1 MSNIHIA
8 IVKFYDKKKEF
19 GYIISNSD
27 NDIRFSKDN
36 LSDRN
41 YIPIQDSVVFYT
53 KVNRKLLISK
63 PSDKLNAP
71 WNEILLYA
79 NKSFSV
85 YNDKSEQSVNIL
97 EPLLKGIT
105 NEEIQ
110 NLLSSIRNIIS
121 GKTISEEDKDK
132 ILIGPTMEILFT
144 KVLSLS
150 GSSIITHRC
159 EDNILFLLDSI
170 CKRLIVSQNGFNNFI
185 NEVEQAFIYPDWKN
199 IVLCHIV
206 KTVSFEIDALDE
218 NEFKLSPIVDH
229 TFIDFF
235 LSKCLTQEYCL
246 SLSKESGEQFFSVLD
261 KLFDYLIKNNDFK
274 RVSSILCSCS
284 DPIPEEWCYKT
295 INMLNALLIDEP
307 GKIFGYIKDL
317 CFYDN
322 DKSSCF
328 KKINSGCHNPEF
340 YFFKA
345 IYFAIAVV
353 KKDISI
359 IQDTPYFIE
368 DIKDFLC
375 SLSPKEL
382 LVLSPYLMQGDAIFN
397 SQFLKHIHN
406 ELKVDDIFRIPLD
419 GESLFGILLDLP
431 EAQDI
436 IGSIMSKDD
445 KAVRLA
451 VKYYYRFSDI
461 VKESYISI
469 FNNKEHQANLLL
481 SHDDD
486 GISIA
491 DVLSQDQYYIN
502 MPKPKIRSK
511 MLIDGYV
518 EQYLELKKK
527 GIIDEIS
534 YTCIKSAIEK
544 GDNPQAQLEILNLFG
559 LTNEELLKLWVLDK
573 EVPKSSIKELLHATI
588 FESIINDIRNRI
600 VIFDIEGDKD
610 KGLGWEFAYKQNDNV
625 YYEKALNGK
634 LLLNETQ
641 WGKLEN
647 AITSSSIIVGHN
659 IREWDYK
666 LLKKRN
672 PSFGKDSEYLKNTWD
687 TIEIEIL
694 LNPSRPS
701 FALNAE
707 NGHIANND
715 VLATER
721 LFMQQLYMLLK
732 SIKNYKKVKK
742 YLPTAIISIIDNHS
756 DIIYSGRNF
765 SKHCINE
772 HNQLFY
778 KPAYQDIPDI
788 EKPKSGNLLIVAEED
803 SWQTIF
809 CKFNNFNVTFYS
821 NRALDEYNTLNTERM
836 LQHYSRRES
845 IFERALYD
853 IADDCKKY
861 KKKINIKAIPGII
874 RHAISDKDLLQFV
887 SHEKNPSIICINP
900 EKIND
905 FGCDICFNNVFV
917 LCNSLIP
924 RSSYINNS
932 DKILDIIEKQS
943 KYSIYRKTFPISPD
957 SISIL
962 GIEAEPHK
970 EYWISQPIPGEFFVL
985 SRLSKKSIVKVL
997 KEKYPQ
1003 ALLGGMDINDYEEDF
1018 DESSQIPED
1027 NENSTFSAGKYWASK
1042 LELFNKIPTQTPK
1055 ILIVYTH
1062 KQAESAQK
1070 YLNIP
1075 YARKDNIR
1083 KVFDQALEQQH
1094 NVITVIQDLLD
1105 CQIYDFESPF
1115 SFIFIDKSLLSKQGN
1130 GRCFELV
1137 REQLNKRLSLFGHGS
1152 QIKFLDD
1159 CSIPDDATDEQ
1170 IAKAEE
1176 CFGKKDNKI
1185 LTDEDITPL
1194 LGWIKDKFR
1203 IQEFRGLQ
1211 ESAIKKVIEY
1221 KGSQRNFLTILPT
1234 GGGKSVIFQGPILFK
1249 AIEKG
1254 SKKLSLVIT
1263 PLQALMED
1271 QVKDLIDKGFDS
1283 SLIACINAN
1292 TPSEEKKRI
1301 INNIR
1306 KHKVCLLYISPE
1318 RLMNRVFFHRVIQT
1332 AALYQGIDSIIF
1344 DEAHCITAWGMD
1356 FRSDYIL
1363 ALRKCL
1369 ELQKNYKGITIQ
1381 MFTAT
1386 LPWQS
1391 KEDLKAEIQFGKN
1404 DCNIL
1409 PALNSEEYNNSLC
1422 PIRDHIELQ
1431 INKIDAGKEES
1442 NITKLQY
1449 ILNNL
1454 DENAI
1459 DNLTSG
1465 RSRMIVFTYS
1475 RSDAEESAEWLKGQ
1489 IQSEHLRERIN
1500 FFHARIERHEKER
1513 RIRQF
1518 KDGQILILCSTKAFG
1533 LGMNIPN
1540 IHYLFHL
1547 TPPTFIEDYLQEV
1560 GRAARKT
1567 DKDEYAPYMEAFPI
1581 VNEKREPVKAI
1592 CYYTQSDIE
1601 NRLERIQRLYWDDV
1615 HECFECIKAYVSKFN
1630 NNPKGHYIIP
1640 VDLLASKERTDSESK
1655 NLSHN
1660 EDIVE
1665 KFLQC
1670 LGWLSRPEGLNRI
1683 ELGFR
1688 CPDSYDL
1695 GFNSNIG
1702 GISEGSQLGKLI
1714 KEIKNKHII
1723 KEDYSRIILQ
1733 ANSIIGNPDL
1743 SIDSVEDLESII
1755 DDGVRLGVFNREY
1768 MHISISLKNKKYL
1781 KDFIGGY
1788 TDKID
1793 ILSKLCSALNIKNTD
1808 INGFDLDQFLDES
1821 LKDCNSETKKKYFI
1835 TVIKESWKFFI
1846 QLNQIYT
1853 TEEIES
1859 NCLSLIR
1866 AISGTTAES
1875 VSWSILENS
1884 IDAKNDRDKL
1894 KLFLLATSE
1903 LSLTTKG
1910 SADTDFIEIS
1920 ILDNRELDENEDK
1933 DSKAKKELNNSY
1945 SNKQSR
1951 AGAMCGL
1958 IEEFESSEKTKEFIR
1973 EYSACPAEKVDDIDK
1988 VARSKKRLSAR
1999 KGLEN
2004 TVAIELNDEQRAI
2017 YDLPEDQNIN
2027 VIAGAGSGKTR
2038 LLIYRALKLIYADG
2052 NKEHR
2057 ILILA
2062 YNRAVR
2068 DEVEKRMDKYSK
2080 DIGSPNNDLRVYTF
2094 HGYASICIP
2103 ELYNKKV
2110 SFDVWEKELL
2120 KDITEHKESYRN
2132 KYRHILIDEFQD
2144 ITTTRLE
2151 IIKKLLELNDHCNA
2165 FVIGDMFQSIYGYE
2179 KKKDDKQSSIE
2190 PIYYYKQLEESFI
2203 VHNLTNNY
2211 RSYQAIINTAQMWF
2225 DNIGE
2230 QYKEWYKKYIPR
2242 LTSKLENDKFVQD
2255 TDDKGIIPCMQ
2266 GQDWKGDLKEKIL
2279 KPFFENRKIWTKENA
2294 DPNKVNPFS
2303 SIGILFRT
2311 NSDVQ
2316 DAFLWLKEQ
2325 DFIKENKDIE
2335 VNILG
2340 SGIFYYCTREFY
2352 FFKERLEGIKE
2363 TEDIYD
2369 TIQKIYNEMLKEG
2382 DIVYDKEVLDV
2393 AKDLSLYIL
2402 NRNVGN
2408 NLTCKELAKEFKLFA
2423 KFEENHLKETLDRKQ
2438 DVSGKLR
2445 IVLSTIHRVKGLE
2458 FDAVVIPAS
2467 NCSIGFGNNNLSSEE
2482 VNMEERRLM
2491 YVAFSRA
2498 KRMLFW
2504 YKGDREKAILNNT
2517 EYKGQE
2523 GLVYADDGQ
2532 SKVNQAYLA
2541 YKDDTENQ
2549 YISKYVK
2556 TGDSIKIDKEG
2567 KIYHTDP
2574 DDNDHVIGILSKNNK
2589 IRSELEKQSDGFILT
2604 GFRVKSINIIT
2615 KDQDDNYKNNN
2626 RIDSNSKIAKWCD
2639 NAEKQKYVYY
2649 VDYYGC
2655 VNIQE

>member
-27 NDIRFSKDN
+27 KDIRFSKDN

-63 PSDKLNAP
+63 PSDKLKVP

-85 YNDKSEQSVNIL
+85 YNDKSEQSVDIL

-121 GKTISEEDKDK
+121 GKTISEEDKDR
-132 ILIGPTMEILFT
+132 ILIGLTMEVLFT

-185 NEVEQAFIYPDWKN
+185 NEVEQVFNNIYPDWKN

-274 RVSSILCSCS
+274 RVSNILCSCS

-375 SLSPKEL
+375 SLSPEEL

-397 SQFLKHIHN
+397 SQFLKHIPN
-406 ELKVDDIFRIPLD
+406 KLKVDDIFRSPLD
-419 GESLFGILLDLP
+419 GKSLFGILLDLP

-436 IGSIMSKDD
+436 IRSIMSKDD

-451 VKYYYRFSDI
+451 VKYYYRFPDI
-461 VKESYISI
+461 VKESYISM

-491 DVLSQDQYYIN
+491 NVLSQDQYYIN
-502 MPKPKIRSK
+502 RPKPRIRSK

-634 LLLNETQ
+634 LLLDETQ
-641 WGKLEN
+641 WEKLEN

-659 IREWDYK
+659 IREWDYT

-694 LNPSRPS
+694 LNPLRPS

-732 SIKNYKKVKK
+732 SIDDYYDRVKK
-742 YLPTAIISIIDNHS
+742 YLPTAIISIIDNHY
-756 DIIYSGRNF
+756 DIISSGRKF
-765 SKHCINE
+765 SKYDLNK

-809 CKFNNFNVTFYS
+809 SKFSNFNVTFYS
-821 NRALDEYNTLNTERM
+821 NRALDEYNTLNTELM
-836 LQHYSRRES
+836 LQDYSRRES
-845 IFERALYD
+845 IFEQALYD
-853 IADDCKKY
+853 IANDCKKF

-874 RHAISDKDLLQFV
+874 RHAISDNNLLKFV

-962 GIEAEPHK
+962 GIKAEPHK

-1042 LELFNKIPTQTPK
+1042 LELFNKIPTQTSK

-1105 CQIYDFESPF
+1105 CQIYDFESSF
-1115 SFIFIDKSLLSKQGN
+1115 DFIFIDKALFSKQGN

-1137 REQLNKRLSLFGHGS
+1137 REQLKKRLSLFGHGS

-1489 IQSEHLRERIN
+1489 IQSEYLRERIN

-1567 DKDEYAPYMEAFPI
+1567 DKDEYVPYMEAFPI

-1615 HECFECIKAYVSKFN
+1615 HESFECIKAYVSNFN

-1714 KEIKNKHII
+1714 KEIKNKHIN
-1723 KEDYSRIILQ
+1723 SRIILQ

-1821 LKDCNSETKKKYFI
+1821 LKDCNSEAKKKYFI

-1920 ILDNRELDENEDK
+1920 ILDNRELNENEDK
-1933 DSKAKKELNNSY
+1933 DSKAKEELNNFY

-1973 EYSACPAEKVDDIDK
+1973 EYSACPAEKVDDLK
-1988 VARSKKRLSAR
+1988 VVARSIKRLSAR
-1999 KGLEN
+1999 QGLKN

-2103 ELYNKKV
+2103 ELKKNGV
-2110 SFDVWEKELL
+2110 DFDKWEKDLL
-2120 KDITEHKESYRN
+2120 QKINKNPGLYQN

-2144 ITTTRLE
+2144 VTTTRLE
-2151 IIKKLLELNDHCNA
+2151 IIKSLLSLNKPCNA

-2179 KKKDDKQSSIE
+2179 KKIDNSQSSIE
-2190 PIYYYKQLEESFI
+2190 PIYYYEQLGESFK
-2203 VHNLTNNY
+2203 VPTLTNNY

-2225 DNIGE
+2225 DNMGE

-2325 DFIKENKDIE
+2325 EFIKKKNIK
-2335 VNILG
+2335 VNIQG
-2340 SGIFYYCTREFY
+2340 SDIFYYCTREFH
-2352 FFKERLEGIKE
+2352 FFESRLAEEPE
-2363 TEDIYD
+2363 TEDID
-2369 TIQKIYNEMLKEG
+2369 KIIKDICDKMLTS
-2382 DIVYDKEVLDV
+2382 DDVFDKEILDI
-2393 AKDLSLYIL
+2393 AQELALYIL
-2402 NRNVGN
+2402 KRNVGK

-2423 KFEENHLKETLDRKQ
+2423 KIEENHLKETLDRKQ

-2504 YKGDREKAILNNT
+2504 YKGDREKAILDNK
-2517 EYKGQE
+2517 EYDGKK

-2532 SKVNQAYLA
+2532 SKVDTAYLSTETMYNENEYIRKNVKA
-2541 YKDDTENQ
+2541 GDRIYFEYEEFDYQGNSKDRF
-2549 YISKYVK
+2549 
-2556 TGDSIKIDKEG
+2556 KI
-2567 KIYHTDP
+2567 IH
-2574 DDNDHVIGILSKNNK
+2574 
-2589 IRSELEKQSDGFILT
+2589 
-2604 GFRVKSINIIT
+2604 
-2615 KDQDDNYKNNN
+2615 
-2626 RIDSNSKIAKWCD
+2626 IDSNNKKHHIGNLSRKNSLFNEKNNLKSSYYYVKSVNVFLYQDDKINQKRWCQD
-2639 NAEKQKYVYY
+2639 AINKEFVYY
-2649 VDYYGC
+2649 IDYYGYATKK
-2655 VNIQE
+2655 NND